1 MTFISKSW
9 DAILQDEYEK
19 DYFKK
24 LRIDLTNEYSN
35 YEIYPKEDDIF
46 NCFKEVSYEDIKVV
60 ILGQDPYHGLN
71 QAHGFS
77 FSVLPGNKIP
87 PSLLNIYK
95 ELNNEFN
102 YDIPNHGY
110 LIKWAKQ
117 GVLLMNRTL
126 TVRRGQA
133 NSHEKIGWKNLT
145 SRIISEINES
155 PQPIVF
161 MLWGNNAKEVKCLLN
176 NANHLVLESPHP
188 SPFSAHRGFLGNNH
202 FYLAN
207 EFLNKN
213 GIEPID
219 WKIDKL

>member
-46 NCFKEVSYEDIKVV
+46 NCFKEVSYEDVKVV

-102 YDIPNHGY
+102 CDIPNHGY

>member
-126 TVRRGQA
+126 TVRRGEA